1 MYSFTMAFTLD
12 HVKNLVESNSV
23 YELRNVESVICDRLK
38 KSPRV
43 TQTKVYESFTVTKI
57 VRREILVKQNVPDAT
72 ENAVAL
78 R

>member
-1 MYSFTMAFTLD
+1 MAFSLD
-12 HVKNLVESNSV
+12 HVKNLLESNSV
-23 YELRNVESVICDRLK
+23 YELRNAESVICDRLK

-43 TQTKVYESFTVTKI
+43 TQTKMYESLTVTKT
-57 VRREILVKQNVPDAT
+57 VKREILVEQDVPDAI